1 LCIYIYIILILLL
14 LLLVLFVLVI
24 LVVLVI
30 LFEFVLVIVVHVL
43 VVGFVVSYHHDMFP
57 SGASSLEA
65 KAPVA
70 AVVPSAEAAEAA
82 EVESDSTAEEPK
94 VASPEKDLGEV
105 RGRKIKSKNEGET
118 KENGGFA
125 LFSSIETEKKRGF
138 RLIQVRT
145 IRLKQQESRSKHPKQ
160 GLNID

>member
-30 LFEFVLVIVVHVL
+30 LFEVVLVLLVLVL
-43 VVGFVVSYHHDMFP
+43 VVVVVSYHHDMFP

-145 IRLKQQESRSKHPKQ
+145 IRPKQQESRSKHPKH

>member
-30 LFEFVLVIVVHVL
+30 LFEVVLVLLVLVL
-43 VVGFVVSYHHDMFP
+43 VVVVVSYHHDMFP